1 MQLSIDFYSIIS
13 RMSEEPLCDE
23 TIPPHPPVTRSTS
36 KSSIRWTMAA
46 GRALNISQPA
56 ERDDRTDEGPPSDEF
71 TRQNK
76 TIDGSDR
83 FTNFNKRRSSQKLLE
98 DISNSMLLK
107 TELKVSRSNNNV
119 IYIIYLQRNLT
130 NGIQNLAFN
139 F

>member
-1 MQLSIDFYSIIS
+1 
-13 RMSEEPLCDE
+13 
-23 TIPPHPPVTRSTS
+23 
-36 KSSIRWTMAA
+36 MAA